1 MRALLDINVL
11 IALLDAGHIH
21 HHRARAW
28 FESHVRQ
35 GWSSCPLTQ
44 NGCVRVMSQPGYPN
58 PLPVAEVMLRLGK
71 ATRAPQHK
79 FWPDDI
85 SILDEN
91 IADRTHIHGPR
102 QITDLY
108 LVALAVKHGG
118 RFATFDS
125 RIVLSALHGVK
136 KEHLAVI

>member
-11 IALLDAGHIH
+11 IALLDADHIH

-28 FESHVRQ
+28 FETHVRQ
-35 GWSSCPLTQ
+35 GWASCPLTQ
-44 NGCVRVMSQPGYPN
+44 NGCVRVMSQPVYPN
-58 PLPVAEVMLRLGK
+58 PLPAAEVMLRLGE
-71 ATRAPQHK
+71 AINAPQHR

-91 IADRTHIHGPR
+91 IADRTRIHGPR

-108 LVALAVKHGG
+108 LVALAMKHGG
-118 RFATFDS
+118 RFATFDN

-136 KEHLAVI
+136 KEHLAVV